1 MNALKANN
9 TRQTE
14 ATPLQRQLLSAVD
27 NGRLQG
33 QLLLNEPMSRY
44 TTWRVGGEA
53 ECCYQPKSV
62 ADLQNLMQLVPR
74 SEPVYWIGLGSNLL
88 IRDGG
93 LKGLVIN
100 TNGVLNQMEIQCY
113 SGDKGY
119 SDDKVYSGD
128 NNKYCIINAEAGLSC
143 AVFSRKAAHKGV
155 NGAQFLSGIPGT
167 IGGALAMNAGAF
179 GGETWRQVIS
189 VDTIDRNGMIHH
201 RTPDQF
207 DIAYRKVA
215 LKNSGQV
222 EWFVRGQFC
231 YEQDPQALEQSKQQI
246 KSLLQKRAETQPTR
260 QANAGSVFKNPQGEH
275 SARLIEDCG
284 LKGRRIGGAQVS
296 EKHANFI
303 INTGQAT
310 AQDIENLIRLVQE
323 QVYNKHKITLETEV
337 HIIGEHMYEEQVKQ
351 P

>member
-9 TRQTE
+9 TRPIE
-14 ATPLQRQLLSAVD
+14 ATPLQQQLLSAVD
-27 NGRLQG
+27 NGLLQG
-33 QLLLNEPMSRY
+33 QLIINEPMFRY

-62 ADLQNLMQLVPR
+62 EDLQNLMQFVPQ
-74 SEPVYWIGLGSNLL
+74 EVAVYWIGLGSNLL

-100 TNGVLNQMEIQCY
+100 TNGVLNQMDIQCY

-119 SDDKVYSGD
+119 SEGK
-128 NNKYCIINAEAGLSC
+128 NKYCIINVEAGLAC
-143 AVFSRKAAHKGV
+143 AIFSRKVAHKGL
-155 NGAQFLSGIPGT
+155 NGAEFLSGIPGT

-189 VDTIDRNGMIHH
+189 VDTIDRNGIIHH
-201 RTPDQF
+201 RTPEQF

-215 LKNSGQV
+215 LKNSGQK
-222 EWFVRGQFC
+222 EWFVRGQFR
-231 YEQDPQALEQSKQQI
+231 YEQNPQALEQSKQQI

-260 QANAGSVFKNPQGEH
+260 QANAGSVFKNPEGDFA
-275 SARLIEDCG
+275 ARLIEDCG
-284 LKGRRIGGAQVS
+284 LKGRCIGGAQVS

-303 INTGQAT
+303 INTGKAT

-323 QVYNKHKITLETEV
+323 QVYNKHKIALETEV
-337 HIIGEHMYEEQVKQ
+337 HIMGELICEERVKQ